1 MATDTKTTTSAAG
14 GFKPFAAGL
23 VIGLIVGGFAG
34 VLLPEVSRMNAPAPG
49 ATQGPAPADL
59 TPPPS
64 TQGDP
69 EAEQPTPADL
79 EDAANDAADQVQD
92 TANDAMDA
100 ANDAINN
107 ANPDQP

>member
-1 MATDTKTTTSAAG
+1 MASDTTTTTTAPSSG

-49 ATQGPAPADL
+49 ATPGGPPAGADL

-79 EDAANDAADQVQD
+79 EDAANDAVD
-92 TANDAMDA
+92 DARDA
-100 ANDAINN
+100 ADDAINN
-107 ANPDQP
+107 ALPDQP